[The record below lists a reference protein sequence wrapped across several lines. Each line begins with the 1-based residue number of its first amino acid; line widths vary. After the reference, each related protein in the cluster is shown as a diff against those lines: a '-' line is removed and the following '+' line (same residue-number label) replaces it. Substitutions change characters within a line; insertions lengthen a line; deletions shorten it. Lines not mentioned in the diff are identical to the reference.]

1 MLYLL
6 RGPDRVTLPSLKGSI
21 VTLAVLVLL
30 TASCT
35 TTQILVNPAAKVDTL
50 HIYLKGLEQVPSFAA
65 RTYERSFDDFII
77 GHNSRIHKFKAIRVS
92 SPHMADLTVT
102 VLGLRLV
109 KPEEQTAGF
118 VVSMLGLSL
127 PFIMVASGAEFYIAF
142 WYFPKV
148 SSLVEFE
155 LSKELTGNSPNPQR
169 RLVRSGGFL
178 RSPEKQVLG
187 QSQAFNRIL
196 TQVVGE
202 MERSLKK

>member
-6 RGPDRVTLPSLKGSI
+6 RGADRFTLPSLKGSVVI
-21 VTLAVLVLL
+21 LVVLALL
-30 TASCT
+30 AASCT
-35 TTQILVNPAAKVDTL
+35 TTQVLVNPAAKVDTL
-50 HIYLKGLEQVPSFAA
+50 RVYLKGLENVPPFAA
-65 RTYERSFDDFII
+65 RAYERSFDDFVIN
-77 GHNSRIHKFKAIRVS
+77 HNSRKHKFKTDRVL
-92 SPHMADLTVT
+92 SPQAADLTVSI
-102 VLGLRLV
+102 LGLRLV

-155 LSKELTGNSPNPQR
+155 LSRELAGNSPNPQR

-178 RSPEKQVLG
+178 RSPENQVLG
-187 QSQAFNRIL
+187 QSQAFSRIL